1 MNNKSYRGRARLR
14 DLGAAGG
21 VYEADYIIHTFVQ
34 SSKHIG
40 TKPTTHKVSS
50 ADIRPVN
57 GYMLKSG
64 MYALEQPNGEALCRL
79 RKTGALWELMVD
91 EHIDKKGNTK

>member
-1 MNNKSYRGRARLR
+1 MKNKSYRGRAQLR
-14 DLGAAGG
+14 DLGPAGG

-40 TKPTTHKVSS
+40 ASPTTHKVSS

-57 GYMLKSG
+57 GYLLKNG
-64 MYALEQPNGEALCRL
+64 MYALEQSDGAELCRL
-79 RKTGALWELMVD
+79 CKTGALWEMMS
-91 EHIDKKGNTK
+91 EK